1 MAGLWW
7 KSLPLGAPVTINGQR
22 ARIGPHGPVLVGS
35 DEMAQTNQR
44 STSDQAALK
53 AMQAEAEQARLL
65 ANRANE
71 FMHVA
76 GSGPG
81 AVGTGPGYADV
92 PLISNLIPNVAKM
105 AHNAMD
111 PQTKV
116 AQLDAI
122 NQATWAQMRS
132 QGSGAIRAYEANDWK
147 TAFPNTANWGPA
159 NGSIT
164 ERLNQEAQ
172 QNEQRLAFID
182 QQMRSGG
189 GLADAQL
196 AWQRQQQNGAL
207 QARSA
212 QARAPQPPQGR
223 PAPGAP
229 QAPSGPAQMSDDD
242 LRRSLG
248 LQ

>member
-65 ANRANE
+65 ANRANA
-71 FMHVA
+71 FMAIQNRTHA
-76 GSGPG
+76 
-81 AVGTGPGYADV
+81 GTGPGYADI
-92 PLISNLIPNVAKM
+92 PLLDHAIPNVVKAV
-105 AHNAMD
+105 HNALD
-111 PQTKV
+111 PNTSV
-116 AQLDAI
+116 ASMDAI
-122 NQATWAQMRS
+122 NQATWAQMRAT
-132 QGSGAIRAYEANDWK
+132 GSGAIRGYEANDWK

-159 NGSIT
+159 NSSIT
-164 ERLNQEAQ
+164 DRLNHEAQ

-212 QARAPQPPQGR
+212 QARAPQPPPGR

-229 QAPSGPAQMSDDD
+229 QAPAGPDQNSIQQM
-242 LRRSLG
+242 RAALG